1 VDWPLAHVS
10 AVVPGP
16 TTEVVADVPEVVL
29 VTELVVVTTVVVG

>member
-1 VDWPLAHVS
+1 VLWPLAHVR

-16 TTEVVADVPEVVL
+16 ATEVVADVPEVVL